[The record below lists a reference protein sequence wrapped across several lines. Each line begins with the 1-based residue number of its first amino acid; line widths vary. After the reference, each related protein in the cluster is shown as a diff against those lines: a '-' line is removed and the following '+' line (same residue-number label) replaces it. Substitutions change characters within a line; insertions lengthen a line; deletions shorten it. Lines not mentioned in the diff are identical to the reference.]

1 MPSSWQWMPDI
12 TACPKQLT
20 VREYQK
26 SRRKEKSLNG
36 GQRLVVHIDH
46 LTLTFYVETFRPR
59 GTRKPRGPLRASP
72 LRPSRC
78 QGGAASASPPLA
90 KPRHHQRH
98 PPRFWQGSSLWT
110 KKYCFRVNCSGT
122 RVAMAHKQWAAIGVL
137 RGNCLAP
144 RPAVR
149 GTRCGSARQCC
160 GRPFWLAQIHLCG
173 AIQPKAG
180 ASAGERPHR
189 WILPSWPLACV
200 LQAGRGNAARPPL
213 RTADSVGAPLLDR
226 CTWH

>member
-1 MPSSWQWMPDI
+1 MSLKSGGEWRE
-12 TACPKQLT
+12 T
-20 VREYQK
+20 VR
-26 SRRKEKSLNG
+26 SVN
-36 GQRLVVHIDH
+36 IDH
-46 LTLTFYVETFRPR
+46 LELLTLYVETFRPC

-98 PPRFWQGSSLWT
+98 PPRFWQGSSLLT

-137 RGNCLAP
+137 QGNCLAP
-144 RPAVR
+144 PR
-149 GTRCGSARQCC
+149 GARHPLRLCPSVLWTTILACADPPLRCNSTEGGSEC
-160 GRPFWLAQIHLCG
+160 GRTSPPLDFAFLA
-173 AIQPKAG
+173 AG
-180 ASAGERPHR
+180 VR
-189 WILPSWPLACV
+189 I
-200 LQAGRGNAARPPL
+200 AGRGNAAGPPL
-213 RTADSVGAPLLDR
+213 RTADSVGASLLDR

>member
-1 MPSSWQWMPDI
+1 
-12 TACPKQLT
+12 
-20 VREYQK
+20 
-26 SRRKEKSLNG
+26 
-36 GQRLVVHIDH
+36 
-46 LTLTFYVETFRPR
+46 LTFYVETFRPR

-98 PPRFWQGSSLWT
+98 PLRFWQGSSLWT
-110 KKYCFRVNCSGT
+110 KKYCFRVNCNGT

-200 LQAGRGNAARPPL
+200 LQAGATLRDRHSAQRTVLAPRYSAAILGADPSSLLARTMLQSAARL
-213 RTADSVGAPLLDR
+213 APLVGDCMAQL
-226 CTWH
+226 HAS